1 MEPSV
6 EGILSCF
13 QWFCTSELVNKMTVM
28 SMTKKNNNNNN
39 NKKKKKKK
47 KKKQLK
53 NPLLRNQ
60 ESFEAESWYIAY
72 GTQGLPSLF
81 TWWS

>member
-28 SMTKKNNNNNN
+28 SMTKK
-39 NKKKKKKK
+39 KKKQQQQQKKK